1 MKVTNIHK
9 SLLFVSFIIL
19 IHTGILACFF
29 QDKITSKSS
38 KILTSTSSS
47 KSILSSESDK
57 FQSADFDKS
66 VDRAILSNSKSASQL
81 ILTESINGGLGGPA
95 SGLEET
101 AEARSKKETTSELIF
116 SADRIEADEGKEL
129 DKSEETL
136 TLDLEEGTEY
146 NYEQPTTAPV
156 QPKMVLLMTQSRH
169 GSTWLMDMLGYRH
182 QTIPVFEPLNC
193 PNFLKMYAVS
203 EETREETLAA
213 GYDPGK
219 YSDWREVI
227 LTRICLCDWYGVM
240 IPGKEDRR
248 YGSIRGL
255 WYKAKQK
262 SEDHSGPFDEFIARD
277 LCKEPHSIMI
287 PKTIRYYNMSG
298 LYKINEFGC
307 EDFKIIHLV
316 RDPRAVVN
324 SRMTVFSELYDG
336 NTYLGPRM
344 EDLMRRQEG
353 FDKSY
358 VEKAADHLC
367 SHHLENYK
375 LGMNPPPWLK
385 DRYKMVRYEDLAEF
399 PDKVTRELL
408 HFIGVSYT
416 AKYKEYVYNTTHV
429 KDRGKKD
436 GAYYGVERQSIEM
449 LDKWKE
455 KLIEPHWRTIEKVCA
470 EMMKVFNYTPTF
482 SDPED

>member
-1 MKVTNIHK
+1 MTLRPIFRIVAMKVTNIQK
-9 SLLFVSFIIL
+9 SLLCVSFIIL

-29 QDKITSKSS
+29 QDKTKSI
-38 KILTSTSSS
+38 KILTSSS
-47 KSILSSESDK
+47 KSILSSDK
-57 FQSADFDKS
+57 FQSADSDKS
-66 VDRAILSNSKSASQL
+66 VDRAIKSNSKSASQL
-81 ILTESINGGLGGPA
+81 ILTESINGGGVPALGLG
-95 SGLEET
+95 ET
-101 AEARSKKETTSELIF
+101 AESRSKKETSSELIF
-116 SADRIEADEGKEL
+116 SAVNRIEADEDEEP
-129 DKSEETL
+129 DTVETL
-136 TLDLEEGTEY
+136 KLEEGTEY
-146 NYEQPTTAPV
+146 KQPTTAAV

-227 LTRICLCDWYGVM
+227 LARICLCDWYGVM

-277 LCKEPHSIMI
+277 LCKKADSIMI
-287 PKTIRYYNMSG
+287 PKTIRYYNLSG

-316 RDPRAVVN
+316 RDPRAVMN

-358 VEKAADHLC
+358 VEKASDHLC

-399 PDKVTRELL
+399 PQVWARELL

-436 GAYYGVERQSIEM
+436 GGYYGVERQSIEM

-470 EMMKVFNYTPTF
+470 EMMKAFNYKPTF

>member
-1 MKVTNIHK
+1 MKVTNIQK
-9 SLLFVSFIIL
+9 SLLWVSIIIL
-19 IHTGILACFF
+19 VHTGILACFF
-29 QDKITSKSS
+29 QDTITSIKL
-38 KILTSTSSS
+38 LTSSRKSISSS
-47 KSILSSESDK
+47 KSDQFLPDNN
-57 FQSADFDKS
+57 QSAHSDKS
-66 VDRAILSNSKSASQL
+66 VDQANLSNTKPEPQL
-81 ILTESINGGLGGPA
+81 IELEVSDEDMPVINGGGP
-95 SGLEET
+95 
-101 AEARSKKETTSELIF
+101 ARSKEETTSQSVPIF
-116 SADRIEADEGKEL
+116 SGDEIYSEMEL
-129 DKSEETL
+129 DKSVESLTVEEET
-136 TLDLEEGTEY
+136 EY
-146 NYEQPTTAPV
+146 KHPTTAPV

-169 GSTWLMDMLGYRH
+169 GSTWLMDMLGYRR

-213 GYDPGK
+213 GYDPDK

-227 LTRICLCDWYGVM
+227 LARICLCDWYGVM

-262 SEDHSGPFDEFIARD
+262 SENHSGPFDEFIARD
-277 LCKEPHSIMI
+277 LCKEPGSIMI
-287 PKTIRYYNMSG
+287 PKTIRYYNISG
-298 LYKINEFGC
+298 LYKISEFGC

-316 RDPRAVVN
+316 RDPRAVIN

-358 VEKAADHLC
+358 VEKAANHLC

-399 PDKVTRELL
+399 PQVWARELL

-416 AKYKEYVYNTTHV
+416 AKYKEYVYNITHV

-436 GAYYGVERQSIEM
+436 GGYYGVERQSIEM

-470 EMMKVFNYTPTF
+470 AMMKAFDYKPTF
-482 SDPED
+482 SDPEV